1 MRLPG
6 GGSVRTYNVTLIPR
20 SRLLG
25 ASVGLAILVFG
36 VPGRSQGQAIASPS
50 VAAMTEARP
59 PVAPPERVAPATR
72 AAEPSEPPQ
81 PPRVSRWQRT
91 RIEGAV
97 GVRFGSFTLNGD
109 SSGAAIPFHLDLG
122 LRRDRFLVY
131 AGYDVM
137 SVATH
142 GPAFTTGGTATMTT
156 STGQPLGDGSGL
168 AQRIGAN
175 ARYVIGKVGES
186 DGGFEIWGE
195 GGIGAQ
201 HIAWDAG
208 GTWTR
213 PDVALGIGGTMVWL
227 GDHKHGG
234 VTIGLRVLL
243 APRNDTANRAPTCGG
258 PCDTATPPSSLDR
271 SFMFEISVPFGT

>member
-1 MRLPG
+1 VWG
-6 GGSVRTYNVTLIPR
+6 
-20 SRLLG
+20 
-25 ASVGLAILVFG
+25 
-36 VPGRSQGQAIASPS
+36 
-50 VAAMTEARP
+50 
-59 PVAPPERVAPATR
+59 
-72 AAEPSEPPQ
+72 
-81 PPRVSRWQRT
+81 SRWQRT

-109 SSGAAIPFHLDLG
+109 SSGTAIPFHLDLG
-122 LRRDRFLVY
+122 LRHDRLLVY
-131 AGYDVM
+131 GGYDVM
-137 SVATH
+137 SVETH

-156 STGQPLGDGSGL
+156 GTGQPLGDGSGL
-168 AQRIGAN
+168 VQRVGAN

-227 GDHKHGG
+227 GDRKHAGG
-234 VTIGLRVLL
+234 TIGLRVLL
-243 APRNDTANRAPTCGG
+243 APRNDIANRPPTCGG
-258 PCDTATPPSSLDR
+258 PCDTATRPSSLDR